1 MNLYIDIAISM
12 VLIFLIFSVV
22 VYVLQELVA
31 INLQYR
37 GKMLWNSLASV
48 FDGVEIPGSRFK
60 IGWLVT
66 EAKKEV
72 AAVKGAIGGAIAG
85 KAPVIPGSNMPVTQL
100 FFNHAQ
106 IRTLQKNANT
116 LTSYISSSNFSLALI
131 DVVAQ
136 QAPAPR
142 SGNLFIDFKAGL
154 PVFSE
159 KFAKLPDGKTPRPV
173 VDLLNTFSGI
183 SGDITQLQAAVEKWF
198 NEYMN
203 RVSGWYQSHTV
214 VTIRLLAIAVTLAF
228 NLNCIQLVKDIAGD
242 SVLRTNLTGIA
253 ERVVDHPESIDRFL
267 NQGFN
272 DQVATIQNRYQP
284 LITAA
289 GDNTARVDSLRYVMD
304 TAKANAAARYTKLN
318 GQAIDSL
325 TKTLS
330 AVSLP
335 IGWGRHAGEMGS
347 HRAGETGSHQAG
359 ETQGSKGFWECV
371 PDYLLTLLGWLIM
384 AGCLSMGA
392 PFWFNLLIQLV
403 NIRRAGVKPGGD
415 KKK

>member
-1 MNLYIDIAISM
+1 MNLYIDIAISL

-48 FDGVEIPGSRFK
+48 FDGVAIPVSRFR
-60 IGWLVT
+60 IGSLI
-66 EAKKEV
+66 AKAKRDLATVKATLTGANAGANAGAELK
-72 AAVKGAIGGAIAG
+72 AAIINTNA
-85 KAPVIPGSNMPVTQL
+85 PVTQL

-106 IRTLQKNANT
+106 IQTLQRNANT
-116 LTSYISSSNFSLALI
+116 LTSYISSSNFALALI

-142 SGNLFIDFKAGL
+142 SGKLFTDFSAGL
-154 PVFSE
+154 PVFSAQ
-159 KFAKLPDGKTPRPV
+159 FGKLADGKTPRPV
-173 VDLLNTFSGI
+173 VDLLNTFAGI
-183 SGDITQLQAAVEKWF
+183 SGDINQLQAAIEKWF

-214 VTIRLLAIAVTLAF
+214 VTIRLIAIAVTLAF
-228 NLNCIQLVKDIAGD
+228 NLNCIQLVKDIAAD
-242 SVLRTNLTGIA
+242 SVLRANLTGIA

-272 DQVATIQNRYQP
+272 DQVAAIQNRFQP

-289 GDNTARVDSLRYVMD
+289 GDNVARVDSLRHVMD
-304 TAKANAAARYTKLN
+304 TAKANAAARYTELN
-318 GQAIDSL
+318 GHAIDSL

-335 IGWGRHAGEMGS
+335 IGWGRKSDGAPKAEGRQRSDGLQSVM
-347 HRAGETGSHQAG
+347 
-359 ETQGSKGFWECV
+359 
-371 PDYLLTLLGWLIM
+371 DYLLVVLGWLIM

-392 PFWFNLLIQLV
+392 PFWFNLLVQLV